1 MPGLYLY
8 IRSRSRREDGQAL
21 TEYAMLITFVVLAL
35 ITSVALLGGA
45 VSDYYSTIA
54 SAVEALF

>member
-1 MPGLYLY
+1 MRELYLHT
-8 IRSRSRREDGQAL
+8 RSRARCEDGQAL